1 MKKSKIPDVVITY
14 ERIQAYKK
22 KKYIEKWSLNR
33 SRVHFFLKVVGEWLK
48 GRPGMLFAYGG
59 HYIDGPSGAGKT
71 LLMNIILENMLKSGG
86 FAWQNINEF
95 FYKPVK
101 TFDIFDMFAGAKQ
114 VYRLDPVDQ
123 DGRYC
128 KALVLDEVNSTFNR
142 RQNKQRDYNDV
153 FVPLVKF
160 LTTHRHQKIPRFY
173 LIGQSLLLQDS
184 QLQEIIKYRHYVQ
197 AKKRWRYWFWR
208 NELKMAV
215 VPVSLKI
222 TNFLKVGTDENGHP
236 IWRELRPKMKIKVV
250 PWMLET
256 YNTHAFAELFAGLPL
271 YSSKP
276 KDK

>member
-1 MKKSKIPDVVITY
+1 MKKNKPLPVIVDY
-14 ERIQAYKK
+14 ERIQRYKK
-22 KKYIEKWSLNR
+22 KKYIEKWTLNR
-33 SRVHFFLKVVGEWLK
+33 SRIHFYFKVVKKWLE
-48 GRPGMLFAYGG
+48 GSPSMPFAMGG

-71 LLMNIILENMLKSGG
+71 LLMNIILEYMLKNGG

-101 TFDIFDMFAGAKQ
+101 TFDLFDLFADGRQ
-114 VYRLDPVDQ
+114 IYRLDHVD
-123 DGRYC
+123 DAGRYC
-128 KALVLDEVNSTFNR
+128 KALVLDEVNAAFNR

-153 FVPLVKF
+153 FIPLVKF

-208 NELKMAV
+208 NELKMEF
-215 VPVSLKI
+215 VPVKLKI
-222 TNFLKVGTDENGHP
+222 TNFIKSGTDENGKP
-236 IWRELRPKMKIKVV
+236 IWTKIKQKMKIKVE

-256 YNTHAFAELFAGLPL
+256 YNTHAFASMFDDLPF
-271 YSSKP
+271 YGSRP
-276 KDK
+276 KK

>member
-1 MKKSKIPDVVITY
+1 VKKRVNPPPVIVDY
-14 ERIQAYKK
+14 DRIQSYKK

-33 SRVHFFLKVVGEWLK
+33 SRIHFTFKVIGKWFQ
-48 GRPGMLFAYGG
+48 GRPGMLFAESG

-71 LLMNIILENMLKSGG
+71 LLMNIILEDMLKNGG
-86 FAWQNINEF
+86 FAWQNIEEF

-101 TFDIFDMFAGAKQ
+101 TFDIFDLFQDGKQ
-114 VYRLDPVDQ
+114 LYRLDSKD
-123 DGRYC
+123 DKGRYC
-128 KALVLDEVNSTFNR
+128 KALVLDEVNATFNR

-153 FVPLVKF
+153 FIPLVKF

-197 AKKRWRYWFWR
+197 ARKKWRYWFWR
-208 NELKMAV
+208 NELKMAL
-215 VPVSLKI
+215 VPVKLKV
-222 TNFLKVGTDENGHP
+222 TNFIKTGTDENGQP
-236 IWRELRPKMKIKVV
+236 IWTKLKQKMKIKVL

-256 YNTHAFAELFAGLPL
+256 YNTHAFASMFDNLPF

-276 KDK
+276 KL